1 MQGHGIQ
8 TRQYHQVSK
17 MVFSLIETWPG
28 VSDNLSF
35 NSTCISQDMNR
46 YSSVNRRLRH
56 KTHSSTDALTVKQ
69 SASWPYL
76 TIQTSRW
83 GHVPTF
89 HSNACDI
96 YIHTYIYIIY
106 ICIYIYMRME
116 DIEFLLKHSTM
127 RSRKW
132 MKNSGYGKLT
142 EVVDIGPDPGHPR
155 VSAKVRWTP
164 LKILN
169 DLDRDR
175 HTFARTPMPMNSR
188 QGKLYWKKHVI

>member
-1 MQGHGIQ
+1 MIINIIVVGIQ

-89 HSNACDI
+89 RSNACDI
-96 YIHTYIYIIY
+96 YTYIYIIY
-106 ICIYIYMRME
+106 ICIYICVWRTCLN
-116 DIEFLLKHSTM
+116 LLKHSTM

-132 MKNSGYGKLT
+132 MKNSGYGKLM

-155 VSAKVRWTP
+155 VSANVRWTL

-175 HTFARTPMPMNSR
+175 HTFARTPMP
-188 QGKLYWKKHVI
+188 LEF